1 MTETVLVVE
10 DDLMIGA
17 AVCEALKEAGIESHW
32 AKSGWEAMGFLSQER
47 FALVLLDLG
56 LPGRDGMSVLKDMR
70 GKGDLTPVIILT
82 ARDGL
87 DDRLAGLDA
96 GADDY
101 VLKPFHMSEVLARM
115 RAVLRRRSGASAQT
129 AASRVLTN
137 GELTLDT
144 ETKVVTV
151 TREGEKREVALSR
164 REYDLLEALLTRPG
178 AILSRAALEERVY
191 TDGELP
197 ESNAIEFIIHGLRR
211 KLGASAIGN
220 VRGLGWM
227 VQRPRS

>member
-17 AVCEALKEAGIESHW
+17 AVCEALKEAGIESYW
-32 AKSGWEAMGFLSQER
+32 AKSGWEATGFLSQER

-87 DDRLAGLDA
+87 DDRLVGLDA

-178 AILSRAALEERVY
+178 AILSRSALEERVY

>member
-17 AVCEALKEAGIESHW
+17 AVCEALKEAGIEAHW
-32 AKSGWEAMGFLSQER
+32 AKSGWEATGFLSQER

-56 LPGRDGMSVLKDMR
+56 LPGRDGMSVLRDMR

-129 AASRVLTN
+129 AASCVLTN

>member
-17 AVCEALKEAGIESHW
+17 AVCEALKEAGIESHR
-32 AKSGWEAMGFLSQER
+32 AKSGWEATGFLSQER

>member
-32 AKSGWEAMGFLSQER
+32 AKSGWEATGFLSQER

-129 AASRVLTN
+129 AASCVLTN

-211 KLGASAIGN
+211 KLGSSAIGN

>member
-1 MTETVLVVE
+1 M
-10 DDLMIGA
+10 
-17 AVCEALKEAGIESHW
+17 
-32 AKSGWEAMGFLSQER
+32 
-47 FALVLLDLG
+47 
-56 LPGRDGMSVLKDMR
+56 
-70 GKGDLTPVIILT
+70 
-82 ARDGL
+82 
-87 DDRLAGLDA
+87 
-96 GADDY
+96 
-101 VLKPFHMSEVLARM
+101 
-115 RAVLRRRSGASAQT
+115 
-129 AASRVLTN
+129 LTN

>member
-56 LPGRDGMSVLKDMR
+56 LPGRDGMSVLRDMR

-178 AILSRAALEERVY
+178 AILSRSALEERVY